1 MFVQGRKGVKGNAQV
16 CAVCAATMQNRRATE
31 HKSLAKV
38 GLEGFAEYVF
48 GDSNRDSSRDS
59 TLQNRLAER
68 PLLWEIVLDVIEI

>member
-16 CAVCAATMQNRRATE
+16 CAVCVATMQNRRATE

-38 GLEGFAEYVF
+38 GLEGLAEYVF
-48 GDSNRDSSRDS
+48 GDSNRDS

-68 PLLWEIVLDVIEI
+68 SLLWEIVLEVIEI